1 MNNNDKHIPKDFKL
15 PENYFEQF
23 EKRLFTELKFQ
34 ELYPDNKDG
43 FSVPDGYFDKVETL
57 ILAKTTK
64 EPRVITLNYRRFA
77 AAVATIAALFALLFY
92 AVKPN
97 ANDAGFEGLSL
108 SNLEN
113 YLIEQDRIQDFFSV
127 EELNT
132 IEANTSFF
140 DEDHLSDE
148 VILEYVDQDVIEYA
162 LNTDD

>member
-1 MNNNDKHIPKDFKL
+1 MNTNDKHIPGDFKL

-23 EKRLFTELKFQ
+23 EDRLYTELKFR
-34 ELYPDNKDG
+34 ELYPDNQDG
-43 FSVPDGYFDKVETL
+43 FTVPDGYFDQVETS
-57 ILAKTTK
+57 ILAKTTR
-64 EPRVITLNYRRFA
+64 EPKVISLNYRKFA

-92 AVKPN
+92 AEKPN

-108 SNLEN
+108 SSLEN
-113 YLIEQDRIQDFFSV
+113 YLVEQDRIQDFFSD
-127 EELNT
+127 EELNS

-140 DEDHLSDE
+140 DDDHLSDE